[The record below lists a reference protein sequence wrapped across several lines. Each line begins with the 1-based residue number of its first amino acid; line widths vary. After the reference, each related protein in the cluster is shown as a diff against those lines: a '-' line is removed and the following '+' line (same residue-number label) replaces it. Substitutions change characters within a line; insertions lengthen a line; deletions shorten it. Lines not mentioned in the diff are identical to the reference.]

1 MDPLTASSAKKF
13 HSLNMKGFD
22 IKYRI
27 LKKTLFIEFHPTEN
41 LLDWLNVRLKY
52 KKRNGVH
59 LGYLRSYFS
68 CANKLEKIIET
79 NSNAICTIEV
89 IGFGIGGAIAQVFCL
104 FMSKHIKQPIK
115 IITYDSPTPFN
126 QVKREEFDTLISIQE
141 HYIFGF
147 DLIGTL
153 PIRLFGYAFPKNQRD
168 YRIV

>member
-1 MDPLTASSAKKF
+1 MDPLTTASAKQF
-13 HSLNMKGFD
+13 HSLNMKGFE

-27 LKKTLFIEFHPTEN
+27 LKKTLFVEFHPTEN
-41 LLDWLNVRLKY
+41 LLDWLSVRLKY

-59 LGYLRSYFS
+59 TGYLKSYFACS
-68 CANKLEKIIET
+68 KELQNVIKSNKD
-79 NSNAICTIEV
+79 AICTVEV

-104 FMSKHIKQPIK
+104 FMADAIDQPIK

-126 QVKREEFDTLISIQE
+126 QLKREEFDTLINIQE

-153 PIRLFGYAFPKNQRD
+153 PIKLFGYAFPKNQRD